1 MLHWI
6 NLAQRTS
13 DTVFEL
19 DIMRKTEASLLH
31 T

>member
-6 NLAQRTS
+6 NLAQRTG
-13 DTVFEL
+13 DIVFDL
-19 DIMRKTEASLLH
+19 DIMRQTEASLLH

>member
-13 DTVFEL
+13 DIVFDL
-19 DIMRKTEASLLH
+19 DIMRQTEASLLH
-31 T
+31 K

>member
-13 DTVFEL
+13 DIVFDL